1 MECPAPPMV
10 RQTAD
15 NIAESFTRDE
25 PWIEVTKEI
34 RALTFP
40 RRNRATGTFEP
51 IRCRTKNG
59 KVTPNH
65 RFYRTHSALIW

>member
-51 IRCRTKNG
+51 IRSVRKMV
-59 KVTPNH
+59 K
-65 RFYRTHSALIW
+65 